1 MTVGSM
7 FLIRWTFQIFAYFLY
22 LAALWSNP
30 SSIHMTILRWYE
42 ILVVELILEVFGAI
56 GAVWGFSEIITLRNP
71 ETIKIWIPIAIGVG
85 VIFLVRWILH
95 LIIFIQSEQ
104 ESVAANSQVQAGETR
119 SEEVEDLEVA
129 DLQLKETT
137 DTELIETTSMDASLE
152 VVETLVEHSSPYSPQ
167 PASPTPTNPSTPQ
180 KRQRKQIMD
189 NEEFC

>member
-1 MTVGSM
+1 
-7 FLIRWTFQIFAYFLY
+7 
-22 LAALWSNP
+22 
-30 SSIHMTILRWYE
+30 MTILRWYE
-42 ILVVELILEVFGAI
+42 ILVVELIIGVFGAV
-56 GAVWGFSEIITLRNP
+56 GAVWGFSEIVTLRNP
-71 ETIKIWIPIAIGVG
+71 ETTKIWRPIAIGVG

-95 LIIFIQSEQ
+95 LIIFIQSER
-104 ESVAANSQVQAGETR
+104 ESVAAKSQVQADETR

-137 DTELIETTSMDASLE
+137 DTELIGTTSMDTPLE
-152 VVETLVEHSSPYSPQ
+152 VVEMLGEHSSLYSPQ